1 MHLRKGAKRVFTK
14 TAFYDLFTIAPPVIL
29 CTSAARYG
37 KKSLGEDLW
46 LIESVYG
53 SANCVIGIFFSALYD
68 GVFGFFVSFVVFV
81 PNEIRWAS
89 SITSPN

>member
-1 MHLRKGAKRVFTK
+1 MFLLKQR
-14 TAFYDLFTIAPPVIL
+14 FTICLLLHRLSFCAHPRL
-29 CTSAARYG
+29 GTG